1 MRKAWTPEQIDTFM
15 VELKRLFVEN
25 PRASFCS
32 YSNPCYAK
40 CDSRSILEIRQ

>member
-25 PRASFCS
+25 PAIESF
-32 YSNPCYAK
+32 
-40 CDSRSILEIRQ
+40 RSLIALDRVKAETGVIIP